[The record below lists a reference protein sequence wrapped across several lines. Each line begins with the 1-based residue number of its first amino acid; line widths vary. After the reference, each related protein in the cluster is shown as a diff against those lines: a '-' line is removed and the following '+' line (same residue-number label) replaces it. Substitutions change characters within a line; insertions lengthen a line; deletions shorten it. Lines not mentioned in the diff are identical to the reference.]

1 MEQIENKQQD
11 GKFKPNHSNN
21 HSVSKWTKHCNR
33 KVESIRV
40 DAKTDPNTQS
50 LKEVKN
56 RHILAKSKRVETIY
70 YANTKH
76 KNVEIAIWIPDKIY
90 IKAKPR

>member
-40 DAKTDPNTQS
+40 DAKTDPRHS
-50 LKEVKN
+50 L
-56 RHILAKSKRVETIY
+56 
-70 YANTKH
+70 
-76 KNVEIAIWIPDKIY
+76 
-90 IKAKPR
+90 